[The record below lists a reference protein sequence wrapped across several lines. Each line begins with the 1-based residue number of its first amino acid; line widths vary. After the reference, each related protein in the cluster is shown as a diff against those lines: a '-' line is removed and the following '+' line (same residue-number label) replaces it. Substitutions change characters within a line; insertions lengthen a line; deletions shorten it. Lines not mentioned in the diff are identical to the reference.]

1 MKKFFSLL
9 GLLSLF
15 LFSYIYSSFSVSVV
29 NSYDDIMVYL
39 NEIKDEYK
47 ISSVDALIVGN
58 SITPGVSGR
67 EIDVKKSYENMRKI
81 NKFSSSLIVYKE
93 ITPEVSLKNNKDK
106 YIVSGNKSK
115 NRVSIILKVNDKR
128 KLDKIKNFNFD
139 YTIDNKKT
147 EINNFCIYSNLEY
160 LNYCASNNM
169 YTIKP
174 IEISNY
180 PLKKTKEVIKNGS
193 ILIYNVNNEF
203 INEYELILNYIKSKG
218 FIVVDISKL
227 ISE

>member
-1 MKKFFSLL
+1 MCFDEFTSTVDRNVAISTVL
-9 GLLSLF
+9 G
-15 LFSYIYSSFSVSVV
+15 
-29 NSYDDIMVYL
+29 
-39 NEIKDEYK
+39 IK
-47 ISSVDALIVGN
+47 
-58 SITPGVSGR
+58 
-67 EIDVKKSYENMRKI
+67 
-81 NKFSSSLIVYKE
+81 
-93 ITPEVSLKNNKDK
+93 K
-106 YIVSGNKSK
+106 YIVKHN
-115 NRVSIILKVNDKR
+115 LKKVVFCSCHKDY
-128 KLDKIKNFNFD
+128 ID

-147 EINNFCIYSNLEY
+147 EINNFCIYNNLEY

>member
-1 MKKFFSLL
+1 
-9 GLLSLF
+9 
-15 LFSYIYSSFSVSVV
+15 
-29 NSYDDIMVYL
+29 
-39 NEIKDEYK
+39 
-47 ISSVDALIVGN
+47 
-58 SITPGVSGR
+58 
-67 EIDVKKSYENMRKI
+67 
-81 NKFSSSLIVYKE
+81 
-93 ITPEVSLKNNKDK
+93 
-106 YIVSGNKSK
+106 
-115 NRVSIILKVNDKR
+115 
-128 KLDKIKNFNFD
+128 
-139 YTIDNKKT
+139 
-147 EINNFCIYSNLEY
+147 
-160 LNYCASNNM
+160 M

>member
-1 MKKFFSLL
+1 
-9 GLLSLF
+9 
-15 LFSYIYSSFSVSVV
+15 
-29 NSYDDIMVYL
+29 MVYL

-67 EIDVKKSYENMRKI
+67 EIDVKKSYENIISIRTFNHCYMRKI

-147 EINNFCIYSNLEY
+147 EINNFCIYNNLEY